1 MSDDGDMILKG
12 RPNVEV
18 PLVVWEY
25 ALALEG
31 ALRKA
36 DGWLKLIPE
45 WDTDCTDL
53 ALVQLAELRR
63 EIAGVLPPTG
73 ETWGLSDQAARR
85 V

>member
-36 DGWLKLIPE
+36 DGWLKLIPSRS
-45 WDTDCTDL
+45 TTFTPI
-53 ALVQLAELRR
+53 AAESSNRS
-63 EIAGVLPPTG
+63 T
-73 ETWGLSDQAARR
+73 T
-85 V
+85 